1 METRP
6 DWSPGDSVLP
16 QRVAPALPP
25 DYSDP
30 APQRIAIA
38 ERTVPRRRL
47 YDPESCDRHRQETQQ
62 HPRAVRPTAIDHQDR
77 NGGQQAH
84 DTGHDPQADN
94 TAAIKILITVHNEV
108 SGKGCGERAEDHAD
122 QGRDNEALN

>member
-16 QRVAPALPP
+16 QRVAPALPT

-38 ERTVPRRRL
+38 ERTVPRSAYTIQKAVIAIGRRPNSTQGLYGRRRL
-47 YDPESCDRHRQETQQ
+47 ITRTAT
-62 HPRAVRPTAIDHQDR
+62 AVSKPMTPVMIHK
-77 NGGQQAH
+77 
-84 DTGHDPQADN
+84 P
-94 TAAIKILITVHNEV
+94 ITLLR
-108 SGKGCGERAEDHAD
+108 SRS
-122 QGRDNEALN
+122 